1 MQNYRPGSTSSAG
14 VWRDR
19 VRIAPALVPM
29 TGRAVRDGLGI
40 GHAVTFE
47 MRGEDE
53 HVGFPYQR
61 REALRRYGAEHCHSI
76 SDCVTRDI
84 GVKLR
89 GGAAVARAV
98 AGNRQPPRQI
108 GERRPSAAISTSK
121 PLRGTIAP
129 DRQQTHDA
137 VLAALRHQR
146 RIAARPCHGNALGR
160 HAVIGSDQPCRRR
173 AGDDDTLHGCERRPA
188 PLARNASACLTDN
201 PHSSASG

>member
-1 MQNYRPGSTSSAG
+1 MTRRSACANAKTIAGIDEQAG
-14 VWRDR
+14 VWRDC
-19 VRIAPALVPM
+19 VRIAPRA
-29 TGRAVRDGLGI
+29 GADDRQAVRDGLGI

-53 HVGFPYQR
+53 HVGFPVQR

-108 GERRPSAAISTSK
+108 GERRQ
-121 PLRGTIAP
+121 RGDQHVKTLARDYCADDSNRTTP
-129 DRQQTHDA
+129 

-173 AGDDDTLHGCERRPA
+173 AGDDDTLHGCERRP
-188 PLARNASACLTDN
+188 LTR
-201 PHSSASG
+201 A